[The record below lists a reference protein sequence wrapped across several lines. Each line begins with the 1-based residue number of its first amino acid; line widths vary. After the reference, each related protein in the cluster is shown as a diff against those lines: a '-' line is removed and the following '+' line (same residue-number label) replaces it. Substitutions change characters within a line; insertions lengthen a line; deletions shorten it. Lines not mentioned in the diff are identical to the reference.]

1 MSGVYRIRP
10 PRRVYRPFIYGVAAT
25 PGAASLVLSRRMVGV
40 ARQAPALRRRSI
52 IARFIAFAS
61 GPAVVVAAA
70 EAPRI
75 VRIGAYGL
83 LHGAGKTPIG
93 RGF

>member
-1 MSGVYRIRP
+1 MGGVYRIRP
-10 PRRVYRPFIYGVAAT
+10 RRRVYRPFIYSVAAA
-25 PGAASLVLSRRMVGV
+25 PGAASLVLSRRLAGR
-40 ARQAPALRRRSI
+40 RQVPSFRRM
-52 IARFIAFAS
+52 AVTQFIAFAS

-70 EAPRI
+70 VAPQI

-83 LHGAGKTPIG
+83 LSGKGKTPIG

>member
-10 PRRVYRPFIYGVAAT
+10 PRRVYRPFIYSVAAA
-25 PGAASLVLSRRMVGV
+25 PGASLVLSRRIVGI

-52 IARFIAFAS
+52 ISRFIAFAS

>member
-1 MSGVYRIRP
+1 MAQQTTSGVRGIPRP
-10 PRRVYRPFIYGVAAT
+10 VQSFSAKT
-25 PGAASLVLSRRMVGV
+25 
-40 ARQAPALRRRSI
+40 
-52 IARFIAFAS
+52 
-61 GPAVVVAAA
+61 VAAA
-70 EAPRI
+70 EEAAPRI